1 MLTIVCQSA
10 NFSRGPVK
18 FATTLGS
25 SASARVAL
33 QHVGIPPIVGQSRR
47 RPDIQWSPD
56 ARRRACVD
64 DDRAVEHHHL
74 VIAYGEEDIMVGNR
88 STGNGGVKQVRGW
101 STSTRTAPTIRPTIR
116 SRSPVAIRPY
126 SRPTAQ
132 RPKPMSRRCCR
143 RRALQGRLPQEP
155 QLRALGR
162 SAR

>member
-10 NFSRGPVK
+10 NLSRGPVK

-25 SASARVAL
+25 STSARVAL

-74 VIAYGEEDIMVGNR
+74 VIAYREEDIMVGNGN
-88 STGNGGVKQVRGW
+88 TGSGGVKQVRGW
-101 STSTRTAPTIRPTIR
+101 STSTRTAPTIRRWRSDPIRGRQPDAR
-116 SRSPVAIRPY
+116 SRCHAGR
-126 SRPTAQ
+126 
-132 RPKPMSRRCCR
+132 CR